1 MARFLFTVWP
11 FPGHLHPT
19 IAVGHALLARG
30 HRVAFCTGESVR
42 PLLEGEGFQF
52 FPFEKVDEKRI
63 SELASSEFPYTPS
76 VWARLRTAPRQGAKF
91 REWLVDT
98 IPQQVQDVDRVITE
112 WRPDV
117 LVSDLSFWS
126 PILILRE
133 TRQIPVAVMSIL
145 AACVLPG
152 RDVPYWGQG
161 WPLPRNARMRF
172 RSRLFATVG
181 AWLSTGFRAYVSAVR
196 KRYGLSRLRCSVTD
210 FAGQMPLYIVPSIR
224 EYDYNRQDLPSS
236 VHYVGPCLWD
246 NPGRLPPPAWL
257 TQLPSD
263 RALIY
268 VTEATIG
275 TTEPFLLKVAALACR
290 DLPVQL
296 VMTTGKQRTPAE
308 LNLGDLAPNVRV
320 ESYVPQSDLLPR
332 TAVMVTVG
340 GSGGVL
346 SALKAGVPLVVVPT
360 EWDRPENAQ
369 RVVEA
374 GAGLRIAPEQC
385 TPARLRAAIERIL
398 SEPSFR
404 QNAQRLADAC
414 SRYGGPAQAAEL
426 LEGLGS
432 SLAGK
437 SVAQQGV
444 ALVV

>member
-1 MARFLFTVWP
+1 MARILFTVWP
-11 FPGHLHPT
+11 FAGHLHPT
-19 IAVGHALLARG
+19 IVVGHALRARG
-30 HRVAFCTGESVR
+30 HQVGFCTGESVR
-42 PLLEGEGFQF
+42 ALVEGEGFHF

-76 VWARLRTAPRQGAKF
+76 LWQRLKTAPKQGSKF

-161 WPLPRNARMRF
+161 WPRPRNARMRF
-172 RSRLFATVG
+172 RSDVFATLG
-181 AWLSTGFRAYVSAVR
+181 RLLSTGFRAYVNEVR
-196 KRYGLSRLRCSVTD
+196 KRYGLAPLACSVTE

-224 EYDYNRQDLPSS
+224 EYDYNRRDLPPT

-246 NPGRLPPPAWL
+246 NPGRLPPPEWL

-263 RALIY
+263 RPLVY

-275 TTEPFLLKVAALACR
+275 TTEPFLLKAAALACR
-290 DLPVQL
+290 DLPVQV

-308 LNLGDLAPNVRV
+308 LQLDDDAPNVRV

-332 TAVMVTVG
+332 TSVMVTVG

-346 SALKAGVPLVVVPT
+346 AALKAGVPLVVVPT

-369 RVVEA
+369 RVLEA

-385 TPARLRAAIERIL
+385 TPERLRAAIQRIL

-404 QNAQRLADAC
+404 QNAQRLAEAC

-432 SLAGK
+432 SSAGK
-437 SVAQQGV
+437 SVAQKGV
-444 ALVV
+444 AVAV